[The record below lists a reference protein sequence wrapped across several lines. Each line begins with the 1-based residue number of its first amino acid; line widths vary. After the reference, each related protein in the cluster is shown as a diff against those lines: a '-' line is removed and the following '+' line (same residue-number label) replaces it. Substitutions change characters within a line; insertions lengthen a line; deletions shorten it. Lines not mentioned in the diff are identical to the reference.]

1 MAILRSDIARLVV
14 SIITLL
20 FIWFFMTQNVIIL
33 ILVAILLII
42 NLYNWSWSLNRKEN
56 FDACNNEFLPV
67 GVPKYDLRGFPLLT
81 TPIYDCRKDC
91 FGRCYNSNL

>member
-1 MAILRSDIARLVV
+1 MAILSSNIARIVV

-20 FIWFFMTQNVIIL
+20 FIWFFMTQNVIII
-33 ILVAILLII
+33 ILVAVLLVI
-42 NLYNWSWSLNRKEN
+42 NLYNMSAPADPMEH
-56 FDACNNEFLPV
+56 FDACNNEFLPP
-67 GVPKYDLRGFPLLT
+67 GVPKYDLRGFPLLA